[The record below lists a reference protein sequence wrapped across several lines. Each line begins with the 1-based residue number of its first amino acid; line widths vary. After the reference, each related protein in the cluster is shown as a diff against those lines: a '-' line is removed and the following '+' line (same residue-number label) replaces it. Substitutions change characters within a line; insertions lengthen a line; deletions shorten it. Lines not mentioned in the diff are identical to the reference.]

1 VITRLLDGEYKDRTG
16 SHGRTYVE
24 QLAYEMLLDPK
35 AAAKAIA
42 IADAR
47 ARGLPQLKAAVDR
60 AKALNA
66 PKQALLDRLAG
77 CKTLFADETFFR
89 HFPARLHPLFPWQ
102 PARAPI
108 HPLEGVYLPLNR
120 WGAPLGEG
128 RDWDGEFADYVA
140 QAWHFNL
147 FPEGGEFDHERH
159 ALIDEGVY
167 DIGCSHHLGHYLDGH
182 APAFLASYAGRLR
195 RLLAEAKPSVGAL

>member
-1 VITRLLDGEYKDRTG
+1 MYTEMSAAFGVVLDRLLDGDLKNHTG
-16 SHGRTYVE
+16 SHGRNYVE
-24 QLAYEMLLDPK
+24 KLAYEMLLDP
-35 AAAKAIA
+35 ALAAKLTATARMPQIKTAIE
-42 IADAR
+42 R
-47 ARGLPQLKAAVDR
+47 AT
-60 AKALNA
+60 ALNR
-66 PKQALLDRLAG
+66 PKQALLDLAER

-89 HFPARLHPLFPWQ
+89 HFPSRLHPLFPWQ

-120 WGAPLGEG
+120 WGRPLGEG

-167 DIGCSHHLGHYLDGH
+167 
-182 APAFLASYAGRLR
+182 
-195 RLLAEAKPSVGAL
+195 